1 MTRAKSGIA
10 RRDRRFAPA
19 TARGAAVARI
29 AYLGEL
35 SMPSKTANRLH
46 RATLRLRRDLSPLRF
61 GAPVAHVYNPLEYAG
76 APHRRYI
83 EAFGAS
89 RKRVVFL
96 GMNPGP
102 FGMVQTGVPF
112 GSVPNVRNW
121 LKIEAKVSRPD
132 REHPKRPV
140 LGFECP
146 RTEVSGT
153 RLWGAIEAAFG
164 TPERFFEACYIANY
178 CPLAFLEESGRNR
191 IPEKLPAAERNAL
204 FEACDRH
211 LRSVVRILEPEWVVG
226 IGRFA
231 ETRAA
236 EVLGDSVR
244 IGRVLHPSP
253 ANPRAQRDWRGSAAR
268 ELRAQ
273 GICDALHAPEPNREG
288 PRRVRASP

>member
-1 MTRAKSGIA
+1 VRPGGIEP
-10 RRDRRFAPA
+10 FAP
-19 TARGAAVARI
+19 TGALYRI
-29 AYLGEL
+29 RSNFMPRE
-35 SMPSKTANRLH
+35 SQMPSKIARSLR
-46 RATLRLRRDLSPLRF
+46 RATQRLTRDLSPLKF
-61 GAPVAHVYNPLEYAG
+61 ATPVTHVYNPLEYAG

-83 EAFGAS
+83 DLFGATP
-89 RKRVVFL
+89 KRVVFL

-112 GSVPNVRNW
+112 GSIPNVRNW
-121 LKIEAKVSRPD
+121 LKIEAKVSRPA

-146 RTEVSGT
+146 RTEVSGA
-153 RLWGAIEAAFG
+153 RVWGAIEATFG
-164 TPERFFEACYIANY
+164 APERFFEACYIANY
-178 CPLAFLEESGRNR
+178 CPLAFVEESGRNR
-191 IPEKLPAAERNAL
+191 IPEKLPAAERIPL

-211 LRSVVRILEPEWVVG
+211 LRSVVRLLEPEWVVG

-253 ANPRAQRDWRGSAAR
+253 ANPRAQRDWGGAAER

-273 GICDALHAPEPNREG
+273 GICDAMHPAAPRSEG
-288 PRRVRASP
+288 RRRPRASP